1 MSDETNMGYGSRSIH
16 VPASGPVADAPS
28 PNAAEP
34 APEGTPDDGG
44 VSKVDDELAAQGDGG
59 VRAADKTKASKAKKD
74 ADDDK
79 KVVSD
84 ADDDKKVVSD
94 ADDDYDKAKKDADD
108 DKKVVADK
116 KAIV

>member
-84 ADDDKKVVSD
+84 ADDD
-94 ADDDYDKAKKDADD
+94 YDKAKKDADD